1 MFEMDGVSLQ
11 IEDDAIEFIVD
22 LAYENQ
28 LGARGLR
35 GICES
40 ILKRFMYEIPSD
52 SRKNKKI
59 KITEKMARDEWEA
72 IQNLK
77 YAS

>member
-1 MFEMDGVSLQ
+1 
-11 IEDDAIEFIVD
+11 
-22 LAYENQ
+22 
-28 LGARGLR
+28 
-35 GICES
+35 
-40 ILKRFMYEIPSD
+40 MYEIPSD